1 MTELIPLAADIQ
13 AKGGFLKGIGKIFL
27 VGIVILVLAVF
38 PGLLLGLSDAL
49 GVAVNPKEGWTDV
62 ARFSALGIPAV
73 NFGPGD
79 PNLAHMD
86 DERCPVEQYVDA
98 EAALLRWLG

>member
-1 MTELIPLAADIQ
+1 M
-13 AKGGFLKGIGKIFL
+13 
-27 VGIVILVLAVF
+27 
-38 PGLLLGLSDAL
+38 
-49 GVAVNPKEGWTDV
+49 GV
-62 ARFSALGIPAV
+62 PAV

-86 DERCPVEQYVDA
+86 DEQCPVWQYEKC

>member
-1 MTELIPLAADIQ
+1 MRQVFEGFDVTLSDAADG
-13 AKGGFLKGIGKIFL
+13 AR
-27 VGIVILVLAVF
+27 
-38 PGLLLGLSDAL
+38 PGLHLPAAKAFIDAL
-49 GVAVNPKEGWTDV
+49 GVTVNPKEGWTDV

-86 DERCPVEQYVDA
+86 DERCPVRAVRRRRGRP
-98 EAALLRWLG
+98 AALARLTAPHRVAL